1 MDSHCPRPG
10 LTAPRPAS
18 CLLIH
23 VPSCLHP
30 FPYLR
35 SPGVSGLRHR
45 LSFPCDPGIPV
56 TTVRLTGGAW
66 GRRRCHQPLRMGRG
80 WASPEG
86 ACSSQQCSPAPP
98 PFPSLSSPLPC
109 LEHASSPPPCPLLA
123 TWKNTPGWNSV
134 LEPPA
139 CKTWW
144 GEEGSQ
150 LRAQPGKQPT
160 GWEACRAARSLHKA
174 RQW

>member
-1 MDSHCPRPG
+1 MPPTWPHSPPPCQLSSHSRP
-10 LTAPRPAS
+10 LLPAS
-18 CLLIH
+18 LPLLEEPWSFRA
-23 VPSCLHP
+23 PSQAELS
-30 FPYLR
+30 LR
-35 SPGVSGLRHR
+35 SRDPSNHGQADGWCLGEKEVS
-45 LSFPCDPGIPV
+45 P
-56 TTVRLTGGAW
+56 
-66 GRRRCHQPLRMGRG
+66 PLRMGRG